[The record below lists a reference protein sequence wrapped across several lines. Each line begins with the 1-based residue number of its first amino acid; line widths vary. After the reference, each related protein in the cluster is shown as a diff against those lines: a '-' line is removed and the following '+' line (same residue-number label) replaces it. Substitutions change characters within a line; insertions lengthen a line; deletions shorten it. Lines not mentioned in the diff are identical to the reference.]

1 MGHSSLLGAESA
13 ALEPAGRD
21 TASLG
26 PGDNSDSGSDVA
38 GLDPWA
44 DTADAVEPVDVALR
58 ENRQRS
64 AVAPDALSSS
74 SDAAG
79 TGERRSAAADAGFRE
94 AADIS
99 ADEVFDTADETAA
112 WPAQDLPDADAL
124 IDPEDLE
131 GAEAQQPASEADMD
145 EARHRG
151 ENESADPVGDGH
163 SDAELARRLQRR
175 RLTGA

>member
-1 MGHSSLLGAESA
+1 MARSSLLGAESA

-38 GLDPWA
+38 GLDAWA
-44 DTADAVEPVDVALR
+44 DAADWAEPLDVALR
-58 ENRQRS
+58 EDRPRS
-64 AVAPDALSSS
+64 AIPPDALSAS

-79 TGERRSAAADAGFRE
+79 TGERRSAGADEGFRE

-99 ADEVFDTADETAA
+99 VDEVFDIDDESTPL
-112 WPAQDLPDADAL
+112 PAQDLPEADTL
-124 IDPEDLE
+124 VDDDDPEGTDTQEPE
-131 GAEAQQPASEADMD
+131 GVEDAQ

-163 SDAELARRLQRR
+163 SDAELARRLPPRQPSR
-175 RLTGA
+175 G

>member
-1 MGHSSLLGAESA
+1 MGRSSLLGAESA

-38 GLDPWA
+38 GLEQWFDAADPA
-44 DTADAVEPVDVALR
+44 EPVDVMLR
-58 ENRQRS
+58 RDRPRS
-64 AVAPDALSSS
+64 AIPPDVLSAS

-79 TGERRSAAADAGFRE
+79 TGERGSASPDRGFRE

-99 ADEVFDTADETAA
+99 MDQVFDTADDAV
-112 WPAQDLPDADAL
+112 PLQGLPDADVL
-124 IDPEDLE
+124 IDPDLE
-131 GAEAQQPASEADMD
+131 GTDTLELEDEEDAADVDAD

-151 ENESADPVGDGH
+151 EDESADPVGDGH
-163 SDAELARRLQRR
+163 SDAELARRLRPG
-175 RLTGA
+175 T

>member
-1 MGHSSLLGAESA
+1 MGRSSLLGAETA

-38 GLDPWA
+38 GLEQWSDAADPA
-44 DTADAVEPVDVALR
+44 EPVDVMLR
-58 ENRQRS
+58 LGRPRS
-64 AVAPDALSSS
+64 VIQPDVLSTS

-79 TGERRSAAADAGFRE
+79 TGERGSASPDRGFRE

-99 ADEVFDTADETAA
+99 MDQVFDTTDDAV
-112 WPAQDLPDADAL
+112 PLSLQGLPDADAW
-124 IDPEDLE
+124 IDPDPEGTDALELEDE
-131 GAEAQQPASEADMD
+131 EDATDAEAD

-151 ENESADPVGDGH
+151 EDESADPVGDGH
-163 SDAELARRLQRR
+163 SDAELARRLRP
-175 RLTGA
+175 GI